1 MQASIAHTTVSVRN
15 ISCMQYTNINVLP
28 VYHKRPAEMKYQ
40 KLGFLSVFCTAE
52 AVAMSTQRTTCEFAE
67 ANSLLRECTAC

>member
-1 MQASIAHTTVSVRN
+1 MYIAMAHTPVPVRN

-28 VYHKRPAEMKYQ
+28 VYHKRPAEMEYQ

-67 ANSLLRECTAC
+67 ENSLLRE